1 VNIEDQLI
9 DIRTRATISSLWVF
23 FFINHFFMAI
33 HEFANPEFM
42 ETLLAGEF
50 AVGDTTLLIAAVAL
64 EPTIAMIVLSWVLP
78 SRANWIANVSVAVF
92 AIALE
97 VASGLD
103 SDLDNKFFI
112 AAELTG
118 LIAIIVISVKWR
130 SRLRLTKPLEPT
142 RVLGE

>member
-1 VNIEDQLI
+1 MNIEDQLI

-92 AIALE
+92 AIDQQTGGLVFTGNT
-97 VASGLD
+97 VACPTPICVE
-103 SDLDNKFFI
+103 FQEP
-112 AAELTG
+112 A
-118 LIAIIVISVKWR
+118 R
-130 SRLRLTKPLEPT
+130 SER
-142 RVLGE
+142 

>member
-1 VNIEDQLI
+1 
-9 DIRTRATISSLWVF
+9 
-23 FFINHFFMAI
+23 
-33 HEFANPEFM
+33 
-42 ETLLAGEF
+42 
-50 AVGDTTLLIAAVAL
+50 
-64 EPTIAMIVLSWVLP
+64 MIVLSWVLP

-97 VASGLD
+97 VVSGLD

-130 SRLRLTKPLEPT
+130 SRLRLTKPLEPA
-142 RVLGE
+142 RALGE